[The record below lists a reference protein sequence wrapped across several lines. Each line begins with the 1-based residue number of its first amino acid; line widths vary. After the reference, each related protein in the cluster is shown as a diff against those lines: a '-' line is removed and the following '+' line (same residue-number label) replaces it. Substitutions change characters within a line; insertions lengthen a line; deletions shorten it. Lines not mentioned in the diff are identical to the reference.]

1 MAGAASAVGGGAK
14 VHVDVRHDAAQ
25 ALHAAIKQGAA
36 ATTDRLGSDTL
47 KLVSSKATLAAPHG
61 ASVLG
66 GGSKLVALTTG
77 KSADTITASPSRL
90 TADTFSG
97 GAAKSAV
104 LRLGADT
111 VSASK
116 DLFVFKSDH
125 ASGSH
130 VIQSFKEGTDKLV
143 LSGYGKAEIAEALH
157 SQKVVGGSLTLK
169 LSDKTT
175 ITISDHTHKLSAS
188 DFIIK

>member
-1 MAGAASAVGGGAK
+1 MAVGASAAGGGAK
-14 VHVDVRHDAAQ
+14 VHVDVQHDAAKALQ
-25 ALHAAIKQGAA
+25 AAVKQGTA

-47 KLVSSKATLAAPHG
+47 KLVSSKAAPASPHG
-61 ASVLG
+61 ASMMG
-66 GGSKLVALTTG
+66 GGSKMVALGTRA
-77 KSADTITASPSRL
+77 SADTITAGHSRL

-104 LRLGADT
+104 HRLGADT
-111 VSASK
+111 VSAHK

-130 VIQSFKEGTDKLV
+130 IIQSFKEGTDKLV
-143 LSGYGKAEIAEALH
+143 LSGYGKAEIADALH

>member
-14 VHVDVRHDAAQ
+14 VHVGVTHDAAK
-25 ALHAAIKQGAA
+25 ALHAAIKQGSV

-47 KLVSSKATLAAPHG
+47 KLVSSKALASPHG

-66 GGSKLVALTTG
+66 GGSKLVALTTV
-77 KSADTITASPSRL
+77 KSADTITAATSRL
-90 TADTFSG
+90 SADTIS
-97 GAAKSAV
+97 AASAKSAV

-111 VSASK
+111 VSANK

-125 ASGSH
+125 TSGSH